1 MDLAQGQ
8 GWYRRERDGNDLGGG
23 VGDELRGSIG
33 DELGGG
39 DRDEHGDGGQRDFF
53 VVVACLKAVLCMPSS
68 SIVVAAPPSR
78 LLRLRSGDRSRMIG
92 YLFWVSLLEKGSD
105 G

>member
-1 MDLAQGQ
+1 MDLAGCQ
-8 GWYRRERDGNDLGGG
+8 GWYWRESDGDDLGGG
-23 VGDELRGSIG
+23 VRDELGGSVG

-39 DRDEHGDGGQRDFF
+39 DRDELGDGGRRDFF
-53 VVVACLKAVLCMPSS
+53 VVVACLKAMLCMPSS
-68 SIVVAAPPSR
+68 SIVAAAPPSR
-78 LLRLRSGDRSRMIG
+78 LPRLRSGDRSRMIG